1 MAIMKVIRSKFKS
14 IVDMRPKNCAY
25 EKMRNKK
32 KCIAS
37 EGAIKMI
44 SFFLYVL
51 VNIYDCF

>member
-1 MAIMKVIRSKFKS
+1 MKVIRSKFKS
-14 IVDMRPKNCAY
+14 IVDMKQKNCAY

-44 SFFLYVL
+44 SFFFVCAGEHL
-51 VNIYDCF
+51 